1 MEEFAQKWFLLYYLT
16 LGIFLVTGGIF
27 VYLRKE
33 TVYRFII
40 ESVADPQP
48 PTFWIGG
55 LRYFILFTI
64 PCFILSFFPF
74 SIIELLFSVWSFVL
88 AITIGLML
96 VNWKQSAAMILN
108 GKDMLP
114 ARIRFVAANMVSLGI
129 VMFLLSYR
137 MAG

>member
-33 TVYRFII
+33 TLRHFIL
-40 ESVADPQP
+40 ESAADPQP

-55 LRYFILFTI
+55 LRYFIIFTI

-88 AITIGLML
+88 AFTIGLML
-96 VNWKQSAAMILN
+96 VNWKQSATMILN
-108 GKDMLP
+108 GKEMLP
-114 ARIRFVAANMVSLGI
+114 ARISFVAANMVSLGI

>member
-33 TVYRFII
+33 ALKQFII
-40 ESVADPQP
+40 ESASDPEP
-48 PTFWIGG
+48 PSFWVGG

-64 PCFILSFFPF
+64 PCFLLSFFPF

-88 AITIGLML
+88 AITLGLML
-96 VNWKQSAAMILN
+96 VNWKQTAAMIVSGN
-108 GKDMLP
+108 EMLL